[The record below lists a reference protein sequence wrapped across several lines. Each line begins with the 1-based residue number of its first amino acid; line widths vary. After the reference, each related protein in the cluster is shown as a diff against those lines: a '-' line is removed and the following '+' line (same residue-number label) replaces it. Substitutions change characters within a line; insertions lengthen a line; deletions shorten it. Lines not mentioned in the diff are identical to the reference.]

1 MERDRVAQRTHYI
14 GNASDLVNI
23 AEKPVVGAR
32 VSAMP
37 ATGRHFIIQEVRSGV
52 KHGDNLHLLIIEED
66 KNSAESL
73 ANALRNDDHQIQF
86 NHGTTLDD
94 VETALK
100 NQHPDIV
107 LCGSGAAIP
116 SAGEVTT
123 LLGKHELTAP
133 VIAIADKASEADMVA
148 ARKSGISILISYD
161 QPDHLQLAFN
171 REVAALRLQ
180 RKLNA
185 LEGALRGS
193 EARCHALIEN
203 SSDAVAYIHEG
214 MHVYANRPYMD
225 LFAIAN
231 REEVEGTP
239 VLDMI
244 SETHRDA
251 FKGFLKGYLE
261 EQAAGNTLDI
271 ACLNPVGEVFH
282 SSMELSPATM
292 EGEPCTQIII
302 RVKAS
307 NAELEKKIESLSRL
321 DSLTGLTNRQHFM
334 QLLDERISEKNTT
347 GDHRALIYIT
357 LDNFKVIREECGI
370 AASDIVLCD
379 IAELLEANCGEKD
392 YLSRFGDYSF
402 AILHYDSNKE
412 KTLELGETLLH
423 KIADHL
429 SEVDGRA
436 ITMTGS
442 IGTCTIN
449 SNSNNAQ
456 KVISHADMAC
466 EVARSSGGNQIH
478 THSTVV
484 DEQMGQEN
492 EQEWDNV
499 IRTTIAEERFYLAY
513 QPIVSL
519 KGDTRQRYEVLLRV
533 IDEAGHVIMPEQF
546 LSIAEKTGLSG
557 EIDRWVISTAFRKLV
572 ETRKDNNETLFYIK
586 LAGATLADAG
596 LPAWINEQLK
606 ENHLVSDGIVF
617 EIPERSAIDDL
628 KSTMVFVKSMQALKC
643 KVALEHYGHSDQPQL
658 LKHIPVDILK
668 IDAALISGLAGNK
681 ENQSKVKALLKLAK
695 EHGKESIAEGV
706 DDTGSLTQLWQY
718 GVDLIQGNFIQ
729 EPCKDLEYDFEGE
742 IA

>member
-1 MERDRVAQRTHYI
+1 M
-14 GNASDLVNI
+14 
-23 AEKPVVGAR
+23 
-32 VSAMP
+32 
-37 ATGRHFIIQEVRSGV
+37 
-52 KHGDNLHLLIIEED
+52 KHGDKLHLLIIEES
-66 KNSAESL
+66 KNDAESL
-73 ANALRNDDHQIQF
+73 ANALRNAGHQIQF
-86 NHGTTLDD
+86 NHSKTRDD
-94 VETALK
+94 IETVLR

-116 SAGEVTT
+116 SASEVTT
-123 LLGKHELTAP
+123 LLGKHEQTVP
-133 VIAIADKASEADMVA
+133 VIAIADEASEADMVA
-148 ARKSGISILISYD
+148 ARKSGISSLISYD
-161 QPDHLQLAFN
+161 QPDHLPLAFN
-171 REVAALRLQ
+171 REVDLLRLQ
-180 RKLNA
+180 QQLNT
-185 LEGALRGS
+185 LNDALRCS
-193 EARCHALIEN
+193 ESRCHALIKN

-214 MHVYANRPYMD
+214 MHVYANRPYMN

-231 REEVEGTP
+231 REEIEGTP
-239 VLDMI
+239 ILDMI
-244 SETHRDA
+244 SETHRDP
-251 FKGFLKGYLE
+251 FKGFLKDYLE
-261 EQAAGNTLDI
+261 KQVDNNSLDI
-271 ACLNPVGEVFH
+271 ACLDPDGEVFH

-292 EGEPCTQIII
+292 EGETCTQIII

-321 DSLTGLTNRQHFM
+321 DSLTGLNNRQHFM
-334 QLLDERISEKNTT
+334 QLLDERISEKDTT

-379 IAELLEANCGEKD
+379 IARLLDASCGEKD

-429 SEVDGRA
+429 SDVDGHA

-442 IGTCTIN
+442 IGTYTIN

-466 EVARSSGGNQIH
+466 EVARSSGGNQMH

-484 DEQMGQEN
+484 DEQMGPEN

-513 QPIVSL
+513 QPIICL

-533 IDEAGHVIMPEQF
+533 IDEAGHVIMPAQF

-557 EIDRWVISTAFRKLV
+557 DIDRWVISTAFRKLA
-572 ETRKDNNETLFYIK
+572 EARKDNNETLFYIK
-586 LAGATLADAG
+586 LTGTTLADAG

-617 EIPERSAIDDL
+617 EIPERSAINDL
-628 KSTMVFVKSMQALKC
+628 KSTMVFVKSMQTLKY

-668 IDAALISGLAGNK
+668 IDGALISDLAVNK

-695 EHGKESIAEGV
+695 EHGKESMAEGV
-706 DDTGSLTQLWQY
+706 DDTGSLAQLWQFS
-718 GVDLIQGNFIQ
+718 VDYIQGNFVQ
-729 EPCKDLEYDFEGE
+729 EPSKNLDYDFEGE